1 MYNFLKNLLSN
12 VLNTLLAKSKQ
23 QKLCLLWE
31 IGEFWSGDDGVADSW
46 MFSSHS
52 RWIRGTV
59 WRETRR
65 MDCNLW
71 PCAKVLQ
78 NQFGFTFAFIFGL
91 FCQFGTHNFNI
102 LQVHLLIIFSY
113 QFITFTWILYLSW
126 LCCVVLYEIS
136 LMWNLFLVEIFSV
149 WCMVLIVNKLLVQH
163 TTTLRKNEFFFINHN
178 DALIMTCVL

>member
-1 MYNFLKNLLSN
+1 M
-12 VLNTLLAKSKQ
+12 A
-23 QKLCLLWE
+23 CLLWK

-59 WRETRR
+59 WRETRW

-78 NQFGFTFAFIFGL
+78 NQFDFTFAFIFGFL
-91 FCQFGTHNFNI
+91 CQFGTHNFNS
-102 LQVHLLIIFSY
+102 LQVHLLIILSY
-113 QFITFTWILYLSW
+113 QFIRFTWILYLSSW

-136 LMWNLFLVEIFSV
+136 YMVSICSIIFFSLVYGFNCKQIAS
-149 WCMVLIVNKLLVQH
+149 
-163 TTTLRKNEFFFINHN
+163 TTYNYLKEDWIS
-178 DALIMTCVL
+178 DL